1 MKFLLVFAEKLFD
14 LLEKYWEHLRTQ
26 RLISSFLAIVF
37 VFGTIVYLLN
47 AAKLIH
53 LEGDRYSHPFLGI
66 ELAFSALLIF
76 ELLSL
81 VFTMPKSVAHSVG
94 KQFELLSLIMLRSAF
109 KEFGKVHHLAE
120 WTLDSKPLLN
130 MFIDGFGALAIFTI
144 IGFSYQLQKHVRI
157 TESEDEHNNFIKF
170 KKALGLVLL
179 VVFFAIGVHDV
190 KYYFDNNQFIASFN
204 MFYTALIFSDILIVL
219 IALRYTL
226 EYLLIFRYSAFVL
239 ATIFIRL
246 SLSLHNRL
254 ESVIVGV
261 VSAMFIFLLTLTYNY
276 FLNRDKR
283 RKKPSIGN

>member
-14 LLEKYWEHLRTQ
+14 ILEKYWEHLRTQ

-37 VFGTIVYLLN
+37 VFGTIAYLLN
-47 AAKLIH
+47 AAELIH
-53 LEGDRYSHPFLGI
+53 LRSNRYSHPFLGI

-120 WTLDSKPLLN
+120 WTLDSKSLLN

-157 TESEDEHNNFIKF
+157 TESEYENNNFIKF

-179 VVFFAIGVHDV
+179 VVFFAIGIHDI
-190 KYYFDNNQFIASFN
+190 KYYFDNHEFIASFN

-226 EYLLIFRYSAFVL
+226 EYLLIFRYSSFVL

-261 VSAMFIFLLTLTYNY
+261 VSAMFVFLLTLTYNY
-276 FLNRDKR
+276 FLNHDKR
-283 RKKPSIGN
+283 